1 MGFGK
6 KRKEDEAGCSQPSA
20 EQLFQSGFRLTM
32 EKSKPTLGKLIQK
45 KIRGRGIFSK
55 NDKSPQETVE
65 NILKGKT
72 DGAEEQPM
80 EGLDQNNANGEKS
93 NNSYTTSPRYSKPGT
108 LKPAPINGQ
117 EYWHPIFVGTP
128 SERSSS
134 APVSPVSGYDSPT
147 PLLDH
152 SRLPVNTSGHRQPP
166 PVTIHRANRSRGMR
180 WKPPDIYRRVLSPH
194 QSEMS
199 LSAPSSPGNGSSCYE
214 QVPMEGFEGTEDDDT
229 DYDRPY
235 RRPWACNFDET
246 FRRHRRWR
254 LSHHTNGHYSH
265 HHHQQLQQQQQQQQH
280 HHPHHK
286 RPWETQDLL
295 MLLKKLGL
303 ESLYQRLLQ
312 HGFARID
319 QLGGLTRQRLIDM
332 GVTSAEARASLLT
345 AAQLLTNSRIE
356 TPVCIISE
364 GEDASAAWNKTPIN
378 YESKALYASGDIIFP
393 RSSDYWLLQ
402 GVPETQGQEIDHRV
416 TQSTGC
422 PPNDPPSHE
431 THFGV
436 RKHFPG
442 IPRNDLLASQRSNS
456 LGPKFPSDLKMAMPP
471 RVLEMTGKKYKLL
484 INFVSVL
491 FAALTLVALNAS
503 NLCRPKTPVGI
514 LRKTSMRNQPNDE
527 ANRGC
532 LPECTRKRTAST
544 PKSVKID
551 ESSLQHQNSGTTPD
565 DLESIIADRLRMEW
579 IDLTKPPYTNAI
591 GESGIPLRLVER
603 YAEEA
608 DKDFMTIAMVLE
620 SLRERFLTRAGLQF
634 TPNYDDIRTQ
644 RYLNCSGIKTD
655 NLTDFLTTIG
665 LPMYANRLVAAMG
678 SAEVALPASLTAV
691 TDAQM
696 VYGLDIPLAHV
707 RRIRT
712 EAALIPKSL
721 LTANTSSM
729 PRSSGLT
736 KQMIFRKQQQ
746 QQQQQYHHHQQQQS
760 QQQQQF
766 RQVFSKSDI
775 LPPDSEILDKV

>member
-6 KRKEDEAGCSQPSA
+6 KKKKDKAGCCSQLSA
-20 EQLFQSGFRLTM
+20 EQLFQSELPPTM

-45 KIRGRGIFSK
+45 KIKGRGIFSK
-55 NDKSPQETVE
+55 NGNSFPNNSFLMKLFVALNGVVIPIFGDFLEKSPQETVE
-65 NILKGKT
+65 HFLGEKA
-72 DGAEEQPM
+72 DEAEEQPM
-80 EGLDQNNANGEKS
+80 ECFDQSNANSEKI
-93 NNSYTTSPRYSKPGT
+93 NNPYTASPHYSKPRP
-108 LKPAPINGQ
+108 LKPAPPNGQ

-134 APVSPVSGYDSPT
+134 APVSPVSGYDSPI

-152 SRLPVNTSGHRQPP
+152 SRLPSNNAGHRQPP
-166 PVTIHRANRSRGMR
+166 PVTIHRANRSRGLR

-235 RRPWACNFDET
+235 RRPWVSNFDDA

-254 LSHHTNGHYSH
+254 LSHQTNGHYSH
-265 HHHQQLQQQQQQQQH
+265 HHQQQQH
-280 HHPHHK
+280 HHTYHK

-295 MLLKKLGL
+295 VLLKKLGL
-303 ESLYQRLLQ
+303 ERHNGRDVIAADGDDDDEDGAIKYNCLSFQSLYQRLLQ

-364 GEDASAAWNKTPIN
+364 GEDASATWNKTPIN
-378 YESKALYASGDIIFP
+378 YESKGFYASGDIICP
-393 RSSDYWLLQ
+393 RPSDYWLLQ

-416 TQSTGC
+416 SQSSGGAPT
-422 PPNDPPSHE
+422 DPSSHE
-431 THFGV
+431 AHFGI
-436 RKHFPG
+436 RKYFPG
-442 IPRNDLLASQRSNS
+442 IPRNDSLASQRSNS

-471 RVLEMTGKKYKLL
+471 RILEMTGEKCMLL
-484 INFVSVL
+484 INFVSVPQVITAFFFL
-491 FAALTLVALNAS
+491 SEYKKLIT
-503 NLCRPKTPVGI
+503 
-514 LRKTSMRNQPNDE
+514 TS
-527 ANRGC
+527 
-532 LPECTRKRTAST
+532 
-544 PKSVKID
+544 
-551 ESSLQHQNSGTTPD
+551 D
-565 DLESIIADRLRMEW
+565 DLESLIAERLRIEW
-579 IDLTKPPYTNAI
+579 IDLTKPPYTNAT

-603 YAEEA
+603 YAEEV
-608 DKDFMTIAMVLE
+608 DKDFMTIAMILE
-620 SLRERFLTRAGLQF
+620 SLRERCLIRAGLQF

-665 LPMYANRLVAAMG
+665 LPMYATRLVAALG
-678 SAEVALPASLTAV
+678 SAELALPASLTTV

-721 LTANTSSM
+721 LAANTSSM
-729 PRSSGLT
+729 PRGSGLT
-736 KQMIFRKQQQ
+736 KQMIFRRQQQ
-746 QQQQQYHHHQQQQS
+746 QHHHHHQQQS
-760 QQQQQF
+760 QQQQQQF
-766 RQVFSKSDI
+766 RQTFSKSDI